1 MHGDFLESPAARRAA
16 LTNRAGKEETS
27 PRNRGIPRERGREG
41 GSLRAPLEA
50 ASTPRREVGTPRE
63 TPGTVPR
70 RGAPGLRS
78 PRDKA
83 PGDFLATPLAPGP
96 LPRGPGGGE
105 LLGRSFS

>member
-16 LTNRAGKEETS
+16 FTNRAGKEETS

-41 GSLRAPLEA
+41 GSLRARLEA
-50 ASTPRREVGTPRE
+50 ASTPRE

-70 RGAPGLRS
+70 RGARGLRS

-96 LPRGPGGGE
+96 LPGGPGDGE
-105 LLGRSFS
+105 PLGRSFS